1 MQKLKLK
8 HFNASHMMQLRNQE
22 VKSSFD
28 EVLRSLD
35 KEEIIVEYVSE
46 TLEDAKAESK
56 KLVVL
61 RNMTRK
67 HHLTKTIREQT
78 SDRYGYFTV
87 ITDTVKAELKSPFE
101 DERSAAKVL
110 NEWLEPYR
118 KSLSKPL
125 LGVQTTLLEEM
136 SDEVDKVE
144 RVAEA
149 LTTLDLI
156 RVFNSIKLIT
166 EDIKSNITT
175 RSTELSY

>member
-61 RNMTRK
+61 RNMTILVRMY
-67 HHLTKTIREQT
+67 LQLR
-78 SDRYGYFTV
+78 
-87 ITDTVKAELKSPFE
+87 
-101 DERSAAKVL
+101 
-110 NEWLEPYR
+110 
-118 KSLSKPL
+118 
-125 LGVQTTLLEEM
+125 
-136 SDEVDKVE
+136 
-144 RVAEA
+144 
-149 LTTLDLI
+149 
-156 RVFNSIKLIT
+156 
-166 EDIKSNITT
+166 
-175 RSTELSY
+175 